1 MLLLGKCSCPC
12 HVIWHKTPAQSIF
25 TKLNEQANFISPTSV
40 HYRYQKE
47 TACTPSPL
55 KVACLFSAAVIFA
68 KGVGDPRVPKPLP
81 RHSVAAQNQKYWV
94 EAQGSAL
101 QGAKQHQAHPCPQAV
116 GLCTPADGECSGE
129 MAPMKSQKKTH
140 TQQEVHN
147 LFLATKDGQ
156 SLSE

>member
-1 MLLLGKCSCPC
+1 M
-12 HVIWHKTPAQSIF
+12 
-25 TKLNEQANFISPTSV
+25 

-81 RHSVAAQNQKYWV
+81 RHSVAAENQKYWG

-101 QGAKQHQAHPCPQAV
+101 HGAKQHQAHPCPQVV
-116 GLCTPADGECSGE
+116 GLRIPADGEWSGE

-140 TQQEVHN
+140 TWQEASTQFIFSYKGWTVT
-147 LFLATKDGQ
+147 LRIVQFLLHHP
-156 SLSE
+156 SYLSRIPNGFQGNGSGK